1 MLSSKLFLA
10 SALTLAAGLAASVP
24 ASADTFDFSLLDG
37 IQTSYLCGRLTCHAF
52 NWYQVT
58 TEVFTYTGVQA
69 NPWTIGSSTLSFTHV
84 NMGTSFGTTNQNP
97 NPTLEANNS
106 LLAGMQDTFTG
117 PPMQFSSSTP
127 FNLNSVYLGW
137 GAAGTET
144 VTGYNGSQQA
154 YQTTLTLPGGALQ
167 GQTFTF
173 DWANL
178 TLVTFSGVFDAALT
192 NIEVNDPFTVATPLP
207 AALPLFATGLG
218 ALGLLGWRRKRK
230 DKSCEGSAL

>member
-1 MLSSKLFLA
+1 MLSSKLFLIA
-10 SALTLAAGLAASVP
+10 SALTLAGLAASVP

-37 IQTSYLCGRLTCHAF
+37 IQTTYLCGRLTCRAN
-52 NWYQVT
+52 NWYQGT

-69 NPWTIGSSTLSFTHV
+69 NPWTVGSSTLSFTHV
-84 NMGTSFGTTNQNP
+84 NMTTSFGTANQNP
-97 NPTLEANNS
+97 NPTVGANNT

-117 PPMQFSSSTP
+117 PPMQFSSSTA

-144 VTGYNGSQQA
+144 VTGYNGTQQA
-154 YQTTLTLPGGALQ
+154 YQTTLTLPGGGLQ

-207 AALPLFATGLG
+207 TALPLFASGLIG
-218 ALGLLGWRRKRK
+218 LGLLGWRRKK
-230 DKSCEGSAL
+230 AAALNA

>member
-97 NPTLEANNS
+97 NPTLGANNS

-192 NIEVNDPFTVATPLP
+192 NIEVNDPFTVSTPLP
-207 AALPLFATGLG
+207 GALPLFASGLV
-218 ALGLLGWRRKRK
+218 GLLLLAGAGRRKRRF
-230 DKSCEGSAL
+230 S